1 MGNFGLQY
9 ADDNSIRRA
18 IMQVAPLLPRHY
30 VLMEV
35 KQNLVAAD
43 REANL
48 KLFKQPHFKQIA
60 HVMMGEPTKDFKEK
74 VHIKLLE
81 DKQAKSDV
89 EWKKE
94 KAEKERKKLQK
105 KKAKEAEERRQKAM
119 EEAKKRK
126 EAADAK
132 KKELADKKKKEEED
146 KKKEEE
152 DKKKAEEGAEKKE
165 DTAEKKEGEAE
176 KK

>member
-43 REANL
+43 RKANL

-60 HVMMGEPTKDFKEK
+60 HVMMGEPTNDFKEK
-74 VHIKLLE
+74 VHAKLLE
-81 DKQAKSDV
+81 EKQKVADDAWTKQ
-89 EWKKE
+89 
-94 KAEKERKKLQK
+94 KAEKERKKNI
-105 KKAKEAEERRQKAM
+105 
-119 EEAKKRK
+119 
-126 EAADAK
+126 
-132 KKELADKKKKEEED
+132 
-146 KKKEEE
+146 
-152 DKKKAEEGAEKKE
+152 
-165 DTAEKKEGEAE
+165 
-176 KK
+176 